1 MTDNIIEMDRT
12 FAGFEKDV
20 VCIRRACVKSAECY
34 GDVKG
39 KVDEQQEAQDSIKLR
54 FILDRNS
61 IELFVNDGAMT
72 MSTAIYTP
80 IEADGIELL
89 CEGQAVVDVEKYDI
103 I

>member
-1 MTDNIIEMDRT
+1 M
-12 FAGFEKDV
+12 
-20 VCIRRACVKSAECY
+20 
-34 GDVKG
+34 
-39 KVDEQQEAQDSIKLR
+39 
-54 FILDRNS
+54 
-61 IELFVNDGAMT
+61 FVNDGAMT